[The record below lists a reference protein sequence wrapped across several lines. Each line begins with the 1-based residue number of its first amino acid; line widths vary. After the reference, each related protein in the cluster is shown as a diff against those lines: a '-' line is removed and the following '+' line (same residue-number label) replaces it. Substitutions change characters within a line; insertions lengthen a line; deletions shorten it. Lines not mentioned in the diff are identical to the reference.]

1 MKLGVEMIVLVH
13 SIVQFV
19 NLILIFFCMLFK
31 IKYKNM
37 HGKNVPSDI
46 YPNRL
51 FCLSTEKTFIRLL
64 EHQIF
69 VNVIVIRIAVSYF
82 LFFFYFD
89 KD

>member
-1 MKLGVEMIVLVH
+1 MLACVIVSSGQFFPLLTCATHHFLLTTYNHNYHQVMKLGVEMIVLVH

-46 YPNRL
+46 YPN
-51 FCLSTEKTFIRLL
+51 
-64 EHQIF
+64 
-69 VNVIVIRIAVSYF
+69 
-82 LFFFYFD
+82 
-89 KD
+89 

>member
-19 NLILIFFCMLFK
+19 YLILIFFCMLFK

-46 YPNRL
+46 YPN
-51 FCLSTEKTFIRLL
+51 
-64 EHQIF
+64 
-69 VNVIVIRIAVSYF
+69 
-82 LFFFYFD
+82 
-89 KD
+89 